1 MFKQNDKSLLR
12 VRKIFR
18 IIYTLLQT
26 LSIVIGL
33 SLLLISC
40 GFQEQS
46 ASMQSIPKP
55 SGTITTTVA
64 IDDAIA
70 QTLQTTGLILTIAVP
85 ILLWIGWQFIN
96 LLFTYMIDV
105 KLIRN
110 KIYKVYDIEL
120 LELACD
126 NTADIQ
132 KLIDVNIGSTNNT
145 NDNSQIDSAN
155 NSSDLAN
162 ILAEVKSI
170 LSNQLKTKQYTD
182 DDFYKNGYVDGT
194 NKVLQLFDSS
204 TLTPQNIANLL
215 LETLKYKSFDPS
227 YAENYIRGMRDGT
240 KNAVKLTLY
249 YLESSNYTFGDLDSI
264 KEIKELL

>member
-1 MFKQNDKSLLR
+1 MFKKNDKSLLR
-12 VRKIFR
+12 VRGLFR
-18 IIYTLLQT
+18 LIYVITLT
-26 LSIVIGL
+26 CSIVAGVFFLLASIGL
-33 SLLLISC
+33 GSKGS
-40 GFQEQS
+40 
-46 ASMQSIPKP
+46 
-55 SGTITTTVA
+55 T
-64 IDDAIA
+64 
-70 QTLQTTGLILTIAVP
+70 TTGLFAGTSIGLALIFGVAVP
-85 ILLWIGWQFIN
+85 IALWIGWQFIN

-110 KIYKVYDIEL
+110 KIYKVYDMEL

-126 NTADIQ
+126 SSADIQ
-132 KLIDVNIGSTNNT
+132 KLIDVNIGSTNNK

-204 TLTPQNIANLL
+204 TLTSQNIANLL
-215 LETLKYKSFDPS
+215 LEALKYKDFDSS

>member
-1 MFKQNDKSLLR
+1 MFKKNDKSLLR
-12 VRKIFR
+12 VRTIFH
-18 IIYTLLQT
+18 IIY
-26 LSIVIGL
+26 V
-33 SLLLISC
+33 LLLSVSIIGGILFFLSSM
-40 GFQEQS
+40 GYNRNPLLAQS
-46 ASMQSIPKP
+46 S
-55 SGTITTTVA
+55 
-64 IDDAIA
+64 
-70 QTLQTTGLILTIAVP
+70 LTIGVILLIPVP
-85 ILLWIGWQFIN
+85 ILLWLGWQFIN

-110 KIYKVYDIEL
+110 KMYKVYDIEL

-132 KLIDVNIGSTNNT
+132 KLIDVNTGATNSVNETNKSASDDNIGV
-145 NDNSQIDSAN
+145 
-155 NSSDLAN
+155 LAN

-170 LSNQLKTKQYTD
+170 LSNQLNTKKYS

-204 TLTPQNIANLL
+204 TLTSQNIANLL
-215 LETLKYKSFDPS
+215 LEALKYKDFDSS
-227 YAENYIRGMRDGT
+227 YAENYIKGLRDGT

-249 YLESSNYTFGDLDSI
+249 YLESSNYMLGNLDSI